1 MENKNDKLLTY
12 SGTVEDI
19 IYTNEENGY
28 SVFVLE
34 TDGDEIITAV
44 GTIPYITEGEM
55 LIVYGTWVHHNVY
68 GRQFSVD
75 SYEKQMPADEASI
88 LRYLASGAIKGVG
101 PKTAQRIVGMYGTE
115 SFDIIENRPD
125 WLAEIPGISRKK
137 AEEISKNFKEQ
148 AGMRSVMMFCR
159 EFFGPNTSVKI
170 YKKWGSSAVDIIRAN
185 PYRLCSEIGGVGF
198 ERADTVASAIGFARD
213 SDERVKSGI
222 KYVLTG
228 NAHQNG
234 HTCLPREKLIDV
246 TCAMLSVGKEHVGLM
261 IEELIQSKE
270 LYAVLSNGA
279 ELVFSSRAY
288 RAEKYSADKLNV
300 IKTSCR
306 SIGASDIALLIEKIE
321 LDEGIKYAALQRKSI
336 ETALTEG
343 VFILTGGPGTGKTT
357 IVRALLRIF
366 TDMGYR
372 VALTAP
378 TGRAAK
384 RLSESTSE
392 EAKTIHRLLEMNY
405 GDEDEPKFM
414 RTEHNL
420 LEEDVI
426 IVDEASMIDS
436 ILFESLL
443 KAIKRGARLILIGDV
458 DQLPSVGAGN
468 VLSDLISS
476 EKFKTVRLTEIF
488 RQAEESLIVYNAHRI
503 NNGEYPELDVKDKDF
518 FFLPRNGDKLIAA
531 TVVDLCINR
540 LPKTYG
546 DDVFKKIQVI
556 SPSRKGEAGTESLNE
571 LIQAAVNPPLASKP
585 EKKLYNRTFRVG
597 DRVMQTRNDYDI
609 EWERD
614 GTRGSGIF
622 NGDIGVIEDMDYIE
636 EAMLINF
643 DGRYVTYDFSQCDE
657 LDHAYAMT
665 VHKSQGSEY
674 PIVIIPTGSFAP
686 QLKTRNLLYTAVT
699 RAKKMVIIVGD
710 KNSVYEMVDNDRQVK
725 RYTGLEMML
734 TETET

>member
-1 MENKNDKLLTY
+1 MENKNDKLIAY

-68 GRQFSVD
+68 GRQFSID

-88 LRYLASGAIKGVG
+88 LRYLSSGAVKGIG

-137 AEEISKNFKEQ
+137 AEEISENFKKQ

-170 YKKWGSSAVDIIRAN
+170 YKKWGSSAVDVIRAN
-185 PYRLCSEIGGVGF
+185 PYRLCSDISGIGF

-222 KYVLTG
+222 KYILTG

-234 HTCLPREKLIDV
+234 HTCIPKEKLIDV
-246 TCAMLSVGKEHVGLM
+246 TCAMLSVGKDHVYLM
-261 IEELIQSKE
+261 VEELIQSKD
-270 LYAVLSNGA
+270 LYIVSSNGV
-279 ELVFSSRAY
+279 ELVFSARTY
-288 RAEKYSADKLNV
+288 MAEKYSADKLNV
-300 IKTSCR
+300 IKNACR

-321 LDEGIKYAALQRKSI
+321 LDEGIKYANLQRKSI
-336 ETALTEG
+336 ETALSEG

-366 TDMGYR
+366 SDMGYR

-436 ILFESLL
+436 LLFESLL

-476 EKFKTVRLTEIF
+476 EKFKTIRLTEIF

-503 NNGEYPELDVKDKDF
+503 NNGEYPELDVKNKDF
-518 FFLPRNGDKLIAA
+518 FFLPRSGDKLIAA

-546 DDVFKKIQVI
+546 EDVFKKIQVI

-614 GTRGSGIF
+614 GKRGAGIF

-674 PIVIIPTGSFAP
+674 PIVIIPVGSFAP

-710 KNSVYEMVDNDRQVK
+710 KSGVCEMVDNDRQTK
-725 RYTGLEMML
+725 RYTGLEIML
-734 TETET
+734 SEIET

>member
-1 MENKNDKLLTY
+1 MENKSDKLLAY
-12 SGTVEDI
+12 SGTVEDV

-44 GTIPYITEGEM
+44 GTLPYITEGEM

-88 LRYLASGAIKGVG
+88 LRYLSSGAVKGVG

-125 WLAEIPGISRKK
+125 WLAEIPGISKKK
-137 AEEISKNFKEQ
+137 AEEISENFKKQ

-222 KYVLTG
+222 KYILQG

-234 HTCLPREKLIDV
+234 HTCIPRGKLTD
-246 TCAMLSVGKEHVGLM
+246 TAAAMLNVTADHVDRM
-261 IEELIQSKE
+261 IEELIAAKE
-270 LYAVLSNGA
+270 LYTLRDGET
-279 ELVFSSRAY
+279 ELVFSARTY
-288 RAEKYSADKLNV
+288 MAEKYSADKLNV
-300 IKTSCR
+300 IKASCR
-306 SIGASDIALLIEKIE
+306 PTDASDIALLIEKIE
-321 LDEGIKYAALQRKSI
+321 LDEGIRYAKLQRTSI
-336 ETALTEG
+336 EAALTEG

-366 TDMGYR
+366 SDMGYR

-426 IVDEASMIDS
+426 IVDEASMVDA
-436 ILFESLL
+436 LLLESLL
-443 KAIKRGARLILIGDV
+443 RAVKRGARLILIGDV

-468 VLSDLISS
+468 VLHDLIASG
-476 EKFKTVRLTEIF
+476 KFKTVRLTEIF

-503 NNGEYPELDVKDKDF
+503 NNGEYPELDVKNKDF

-546 DDVFKKIQVI
+546 EDVFKKIQVI

-614 GTRGSGIF
+614 GKCGAGIF

-674 PIVIIPTGSFAP
+674 PIVIIPAGSFAP

-710 KNSVYEMVDNDRQVK
+710 RSGVCEMVDNDRQTK
-725 RYTGLEMML
+725 RYTGLELML
-734 TETET
+734 EAE